1 MNKIVLPELLS
12 PAGSPEAF
20 EAAIDGGADA
30 IYVGGASFNARIN
43 AQNFSDEDLAAAVK
57 LAHLY
62 GVKVYQTINIMV
74 HGRELSDL
82 LRAAER
88 SAVIGVDAFIVS
100 DLGAAKLIREHLPEM
115 PLHASTQMSV
125 HNSDGARMLAGHGFS
140 RVVPARE
147 LSKENIRSLVE
158 NNPLEVEI
166 FIHGAMCVSHSGQCL
181 FSSLV
186 GGRSGNRG
194 LCAQPCRLPYA
205 PAEQRVG
212 DKYPLSLKDMSLAG
226 HVKEIIDSGVASL
239 KIEGRMKSPEY
250 VRGVTRIW
258 RRLLDEGRD
267 ATQDDI
273 DELSA
278 LFSRGGFSD
287 GYYVGRVDRKMLGV
301 RSEEDKKA
309 SRETE
314 KFAKIQRKVPVDM
327 SVKII
332 ADAPSQLTL
341 SCNGKQVTVCG
352 EAPQAAINAPINE
365 DTVKKCTSKLGD
377 TCFSIQKLDIALD
390 DGLMMPISH
399 LNALRREGIA
409 ALESAMTKRPE
420 QKAIPVTQ
428 KKPQAAARVRN
439 VGRFYSPEQITSSAR
454 EFFDVVL
461 LPLDKFVKDP
471 KKADGFFMPPVVF
484 DSEAEQ
490 IASLLEKAAR
500 IGAKYVVVTNLG
512 QITALREH
520 LPNASMIADFRFN
533 IANDDAVVFLEE
545 QGFESVVLSA
555 ELTLPQLRDL
565 HGAKAAIVYGRIPLM
580 TLEKCAIKALYGEKV
595 GCEVCSQ
602 GKAEMKDRRGFVF
615 PILREFNHRNVIF
628 NSLPTNMSD
637 RQKELAAAG
646 ITDRHFLFTTETS
659 NEVDRTVS
667 DYRTATGMEV
677 LFGYLH
683 LTGQK
688 KRISEL
694 FRMAYPA
701 ESV

>member
-1 MNKIVLPELLS
+1 MNKIILPELLS

-43 AQNFSDEDLAAAVK
+43 AQNFSDEDLANAVR

-62 GVKVYQTINIMV
+62 GVKVYQTINIMM
-74 HGRELSDL
+74 HGRELNEL

-88 SAVIGVDAFIVS
+88 SAAIGVDAFIVS
-100 DLGAAKLIREHLPEM
+100 DLGAASLIRAHLPEM

-125 HNSDGARMLAGHGFS
+125 HNSSGARLLANYGFS

-205 PAEQRVG
+205 CADQRVG

-226 HVKEIIDSGVASL
+226 HVREIIDSGVASL

-250 VRGVTRIW
+250 VRGVTKIW

-267 ATQDDI
+267 ATADDFE
-273 DELSA
+273 ELSA

-287 GYYVGRVDRKMLGV
+287 GYYIQRIDRKMLGV

-309 SRETE
+309 SREID
-314 KFAKIQRKVPVDM
+314 KFTKIQRKVPVDM
-327 SVKII
+327 RVSIL
-332 ADAPSQLTL
+332 ADSPSSLTL
-341 SCNGKQVTVCG
+341 SCNGKEVTVRG
-352 EAPQAAINAPINE
+352 EMPQTAINAPINE
-365 DTVKKCTSKLGD
+365 DTVKKCMSKLGD
-377 TCFSIQKLDIALD
+377 TCFSIRSLDIDLD
-390 DGLMMPISH
+390 SGLMMPISF

-409 ALESAMTKRPE
+409 ALEVSMTALPA
-420 QKAIPVTQ
+420 QKVEPIAPKTPYGTAH
-428 KKPQAAARVRN
+428 KRN
-439 VGRFYSPEQITSSAR
+439 VGRFYSHEQITIKAK
-454 EFFDVVL
+454 EYFDVVL
-461 LPLDKFVKDP
+461 LPLDKYAEDP
-471 KKADGFFMPPVVF
+471 EKADGFFMPPVIF
-484 DSEAEQ
+484 DSEIGRVSE
-490 IASLLEKAAR
+490 LLTKSREN
-500 IGAKYVVVTNLG
+500 GAKYAVITNIG
-512 QITALREH
+512 QIEMLKEAL
-520 LPNASMIADFRFN
+520 PDINMIADFRFN
-533 IANDDAVVFLEE
+533 VANDETVCFLENL
-545 QGFESVVLSA
+545 GVESTVLST

-565 HGAKAAIVYGRIPLM
+565 HGAKAAVVYGRIPLM
-580 TLEKCAIKALYGEKV
+580 TLEKCVIKALYGERG

-602 GKAEMKDRRGFVF
+602 NKAEMKDRRGFVF
-615 PILREFNHRNVIF
+615 PILREPDHRNVVL

-637 RQKELAAAG
+637 RQKELTASG
-646 ITDRHFLFTTETS
+646 IVDRHFLFTTETPA
-659 NEVDRTVS
+659 EVDRIVD
-667 DYRTATGMEV
+667 DYQNGRAHTEKV
-677 LFGYLH
+677 R
-683 LTGQK
+683 
-688 KRISEL
+688 RI
-694 FRMAYPA
+694 
-701 ESV
+701 